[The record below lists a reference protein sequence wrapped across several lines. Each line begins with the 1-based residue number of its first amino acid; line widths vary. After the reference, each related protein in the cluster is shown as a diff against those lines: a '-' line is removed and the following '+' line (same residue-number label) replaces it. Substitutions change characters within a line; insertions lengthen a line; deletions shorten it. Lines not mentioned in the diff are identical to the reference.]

1 MTSLPAARHLARL
14 VGTTDRRK
22 ALRVGA
28 QIYIN
33 FMSLTRRSGWLQG
46 HISKQAARDPIKAD
60 QARRALLT
68 AAERHLTFADLFSGQ
83 GALRRDVPR
92 AVPTR
97 DTSVVWCA
105 DLLRPQSSIA
115 GRLEDPNSTAWYDH
129 QQHRLLQSGARFERA
144 AKWRWFRRPEE
155 GARATT
161 ALRRFDADGSG
172 IVSRDERDL
181 ALAGWQADYDATAR
195 AFERSTGTRYK
206 HPPGTLPTEPE
217 RLHSWATW
225 WADLQARVG
234 ITPPQKQTAERAAK
248 AAKLADAVA
257 SQASFVGR
265 VLALGPRIITD
276 AWIDQAITRYGQFLD
291 LARKDPG
298 ATLVP
303 TLDIDLIW
311 HVHMLSPRDYR
322 DDCEN
327 MLGRLLTHD
336 DQKSDKELSGAFEA
350 TSEKWAETHAT
361 PYVWRANHGDH
372 RYYGFCGSC
381 GWGEELFHSNL
392 GHREVEAT
400 QVEAVYGF
408 PAVVS
413 DDGLAEPEPWAT
425 DAPAAVVAED
435 PWAAPA
441 SATDSEDYWYS
452 SSDTGGSSSWGWG
465 SSDSSDSSCSSCGGG
480 CGGD

>member
-1 MTSLPAARHLARL
+1 MASLPAARHLARL
-14 VGTTDRRK
+14 VGTSDSRK

-46 HISKQAARDPIKAD
+46 HISKQAARDPTKAD
-60 QARRALLT
+60 RARRALLT
-68 AAERHLTFADLFSGQ
+68 AAERHLTFADLFSGR
-83 GALRRDVPR
+83 GAR

-97 DTSVVWCA
+97 DISVMWCA

-129 QQHRLLQSGARFERA
+129 QQHRLLQSGTRFERA
-144 AKWRWFRRPEE
+144 AKWRWFRRPEQ

-195 AFERSTGTRYK
+195 AFERSTGTRYR
-206 HPPGTLPTEPE
+206 HPPGTLPTDPE
-217 RLHSWATW
+217 RLRSWATW
-225 WADLQARVG
+225 WVDLQARVH
-234 ITPPQKQTAERAAK
+234 ITPPQERTAERSAK
-248 AAKLADAVA
+248 AAQLADAVA

-265 VLALGPRIITD
+265 VLALGPRIVTD
-276 AWIDQAITRYGQFLD
+276 EWIDRAITRYGQFLD
-291 LARKDPG
+291 LARRDPG

-322 DDCEN
+322 DDCEQ

-336 DQKSDKELSGAFEA
+336 DQKSDKELAGAFEA
-350 TSEKWAETHAT
+350 TSEMWAAAHGGT
-361 PYVWRANHGDH
+361 PYVWRANHVDH
-372 RYYGFCGSC
+372 RHYAFCGSC

-392 GHREVEAT
+392 GHLEVEAT
-400 QVEAVYGF
+400 QVEAIYGSSDA
-408 PAVVS
+408 PA
-413 DDGLAEPEPWAT
+413 DGGLAEPEPWAT
-425 DAPAAVVAED
+425 DAPAPDVAED

-441 SATDSEDYWYS
+441 SATDSEDYWWSSDS

-465 SSDSSDSSCSSCGGG
+465 SSDSSDSSCGSG

>member
-1 MTSLPAARHLARL
+1 MSLPAARHLARL

-46 HISKQAARDPIKAD
+46 HISKQAARDPTKAD
-60 QARRALLT
+60 RARRALLT

-83 GALRRDVPR
+83 GARRRDVPR

-144 AKWRWFRRPEE
+144 AKWRWFRQPEQ

-195 AFERSTGTRYK
+195 AFERSTGTRYR
-206 HPPGTLPTEPE
+206 HQPGTLPTDPE
-217 RLHSWATW
+217 RLRSWATW
-225 WADLQARVG
+225 WVDLQARVH
-234 ITPPQKQTAERAAK
+234 ITPSQEQTAERMAK
-248 AAKLADAVA
+248 AAQLADAVA

-265 VLALGPRIITD
+265 VLALGPRIVTD
-276 AWIDQAITRYGQFLD
+276 
-291 LARKDPG
+291 
-298 ATLVP
+298 
-303 TLDIDLIW
+303 
-311 HVHMLSPRDYR
+311 
-322 DDCEN
+322 E
-327 MLGRLLTHD
+327 
-336 DQKSDKELSGAFEA
+336 
-350 TSEKWAETHAT
+350 
-361 PYVWRANHGDH
+361 
-372 RYYGFCGSC
+372 
-381 GWGEELFHSNL
+381 
-392 GHREVEAT
+392 
-400 QVEAVYGF
+400 
-408 PAVVS
+408 
-413 DDGLAEPEPWAT
+413 
-425 DAPAAVVAED
+425 
-435 PWAAPA
+435 
-441 SATDSEDYWYS
+441 
-452 SSDTGGSSSWGWG
+452 
-465 SSDSSDSSCSSCGGG
+465 
-480 CGGD
+480 